1 LYQEGKYQPISTEEI
16 LSLIKEIFQTI
27 IPPYTRIK
35 RLIRDIP
42 APEIVAGSSI
52 TNLSQLVH
60 EELLKVY
67 QQHTDSPIVQAFY
80 QRLYEDNEFLQTIII
95 GTAPDL
101 TSYRNFVS
109 LDTRSREVKNKTISR
124 EQLP

>member
-1 LYQEGKYQPISTEEI
+1 MYQEGKYQPISTEEI